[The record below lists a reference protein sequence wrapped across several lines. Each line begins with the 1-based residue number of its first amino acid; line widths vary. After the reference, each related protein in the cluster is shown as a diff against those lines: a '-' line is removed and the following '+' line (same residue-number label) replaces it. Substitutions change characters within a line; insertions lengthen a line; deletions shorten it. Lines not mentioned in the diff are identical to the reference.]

1 MNVSL
6 EKTDDVTGKLTVKLE
21 KADYADNVEKA
32 LKNLRQKANMPGFR
46 PGMVPMGMIKK
57 MYGNE
62 VKAEEINKTLS
73 AAVNNYIKE
82 QKLQLL
88 ADPLISENQ
97 KELDIVG
104 AEEFEFAF
112 DLGLAPQV
120 AVELTDKDEIPY
132 YDIQVD
138 DKTVDSQVENYRRQ
152 GGKNIEADVYDGDN
166 DLLRGTLVEL
176 SDDGSEKADGL
187 KVEKASLMPKFFSN
201 DEQKALFKDAK
212 KNEDIVF
219 NVSKAYD
226 GKESEVASLLKIQ
239 KEDVANHAGN
249 FKFNIAEISR
259 FQMAEI
265 NQDLFDFVFGK
276 DTIKSEEEFRN
287 RIKSDIETAYSH
299 DSDYKFLMDLRD
311 YADKKAGEIKF
322 PEEILKRFLL
332 NNAKKEEDKKN
343 IDDILKRY
351 ISELRWNL
359 VRTRLADNAK
369 VKIDDKAVKDTARE
383 IVQIQFAQYGINSV
397 PTETLDKYADEML
410 KDENQQDNIIS
421 RSIDKAI
428 TEAYKSIVKL
438 EHKKVSIEE
447 FNKMFEPE
455 NA

>member
-1 MNVSL
+1 M
-6 EKTDDVTGKLTVKLE
+6 
-21 KADYADNVEKA
+21 
-32 LKNLRQKANMPGFR
+32 LKILNL
-46 PGMVPMGMIKK
+46 
-57 MYGNE
+57 
-62 VKAEEINKTLS
+62 
-73 AAVNNYIKE
+73 
-82 QKLQLL
+82 
-88 ADPLISENQ
+88 
-97 KELDIVG
+97 
-104 AEEFEFAF
+104 
-112 DLGLAPQV
+112 
-120 AVELTDKDEIPY
+120 ELTDNDEIPY
-132 YDIQVD
+132 YDIIVD
-138 DKTVDSQVENYRRQ
+138 DKVVDSQIENYRRQ

-166 DLLRGTLVEL
+166 DLLRGTLIEL

-212 KNEDIVF
+212 KNEDVVF

-226 GKESEVASLLKIQ
+226 NKESEIASLLKIQ
-239 KEDVANHAGN
+239 KEEVANHTGN

-259 FQMAEI
+259 FQMAEL
-265 NQDLFDFVFGK
+265 NQDLFDLAFGK
-276 DTIKSEEEFRN
+276 GTVKSEEEFRN
-287 RIKSDIETAYSH
+287 RIKTDIETAYSR
-299 DSDYKFLMDLRD
+299 DSDFKFLMDLRD

-332 NNAKKEEDKKN
+332 NNAKKEEDKNN

-383 IVQIQFAQYGINSV
+383 MVQIQFAQYGINSI

-410 KDENQQDNIIS
+410 KNENQQDNIIS
-421 RSIDKAI
+421 HSIDKAI

-438 EHKKVSIEE
+438 GHKKVSIEE
-447 FNKMFEPE
+447 FNKMFEP

>member
-21 KADYADNVEKA
+21 KADYAANVEKA

-46 PGMVPMGMIKK
+46 PGMVPIGMIKK

-73 AAVNNYIKE
+73 TAVNDYIKE

-104 AEEFEFAF
+104 AEDFEFAF

-132 YDIQVD
+132 YDIIVD
-138 DKTVDSQVENYRRQ
+138 DKVVDSQIENYRRQ

-166 DLLRGTLVEL
+166 DLLRGTLIEL

-212 KNEDIVF
+212 KNEDVVF

-226 GKESEVASLLKIQ
+226 NKESEIASLLKIQ
-239 KEDVANHAGN
+239 KEEVANHTGN

-259 FQMAEI
+259 FQMAEL
-265 NQDLFDFVFGK
+265 NQDLFDLAWGK
-276 DTIKSEEEFRN
+276 GR
-287 RIKSDIETAYSH
+287 
-299 DSDYKFLMDLRD
+299 
-311 YADKKAGEIKF
+311 G
-322 PEEILKRFLL
+322 
-332 NNAKKEEDKKN
+332 KKN
-343 IDDILKRY
+343 
-351 ISELRWNL
+351 SAT
-359 VRTRLADNAK
+359 V
-369 VKIDDKAVKDTARE
+369 
-383 IVQIQFAQYGINSV
+383 
-397 PTETLDKYADEML
+397 
-410 KDENQQDNIIS
+410 S
-421 RSIDKAI
+421 RRI
-428 TEAYKSIVKL
+428 
-438 EHKKVSIEE
+438 
-447 FNKMFEPE
+447 
-455 NA
+455 

>member
-6 EKTDDVTGKLTVKLE
+6 EKTDEVTGKLTVKLE

-32 LKNLRQKANMPGFR
+32 LRNLKQKANMPGFR

-62 VKAEEINKTLS
+62 VKAEEVNKTLS

-88 ADPLISENQ
+88 ADPLISESQ
-97 KELDIVG
+97 KELDIIG
-104 AEEFEFAF
+104 ADEFEFAF

-120 AVELTDKDEIPY
+120 AVELTEKDEIPY
-132 YDIQVD
+132 YDIEID
-138 DKTVDSQVENYRRQ
+138 DKTVNMQVENYRRQ

-176 SDDGSEKADGL
+176 AEDGSEKIDGL

-219 NVSKAYD
+219 NVNKAYD
-226 GKESEVASLLKIQ
+226 GKDSEIASLLKIQ
-239 KEDVANHAGN
+239 KEDIANHAGD
-249 FKFNIAEISR
+249 FKFSISEISR

-265 NQDLFDFVFGK
+265 NQDLFDLAFGK
-276 DTIKSEEEFRN
+276 GTIKNEEEFRN
-287 RIKSDIETAYSH
+287 RIKSDIEAAYVR
-299 DSDYKFLMDLRD
+299 DSDFKFLMDLRD

-322 PEEILKRFLL
+322 PEEVLKRFLL
-332 NNAKKEEDKKN
+332 NNAKKEEDKAN

-351 ISELRWNL
+351 IAELRWNL

-369 VKIDDKAVKDTARE
+369 VKIDDAAVKATARE
-383 IVQIQFAQYGINSV
+383 MVQIQFAQYGINSI
-397 PTETLDKYADEML
+397 PADTLDKYADEML
-410 KDENQQDNIIS
+410 KNENQQDNIIS

-428 TEAYKSIVKL
+428 TEAYKSVVKL
-438 EHKKVSIEE
+438 DHKKVSIEE
-447 FNKMFEPE
+447 FNKMFETE

>member
-73 AAVNNYIKE
+73 TAVNNYIKE

-88 ADPLISENQ
+88 ADPLVSENQ

-120 AVELTDKDEIPY
+120 AVELTDKDKIPY
-132 YDIQVD
+132 YDIEVD
-138 DKTVDSQVENYRRQ
+138 DKTVDRQVENYRRQ

-176 SDDGSEKADGL
+176 ADDGSEKADGL

-212 KNEDIVF
+212 KNDDIIF

-226 GKESEVASLLKIQ
+226 GKESEIASLLKIQ
-239 KEDVANHAGN
+239 KEEVANHTGE
-249 FKFNIAEISR
+249 FKFNITEISR

-265 NQDLFDFVFGK
+265 NQDLFDLAFGK

-287 RIKSDIETAYSH
+287 RIKSDIEAAYVR

-332 NNAKKEEDKKN
+332 NNAKKEEDKNN

-383 IVQIQFAQYGINSV
+383 MVQIQFAQYGINSI
-397 PTETLDKYADEML
+397 PAETLDKYADEML
-410 KDENQQDNIIS
+410 KNENQQDNIIS

-428 TEAYKSIVKL
+428 TDAYKMVVKL
-438 EHKKVSIEE
+438 DHKKVSIED
-447 FNKMFEPE
+447 FNKMFETE

>member
-73 AAVNNYIKE
+73 TAVNNYIKE

-88 ADPLISENQ
+88 ADPLVSENQ

-132 YDIQVD
+132 YDIEVD
-138 DKTVDSQVENYRRQ
+138 DKTVDRQVENYRRQ

-166 DLLRGTLVEL
+166 DLLRGTLIEL

-212 KNEDIVF
+212 KNDDIVF
-219 NVSKAYD
+219 NVNKAYD

-239 KEDVANHAGN
+239 KEDVANHTGN
-249 FKFNIAEISR
+249 FKYNVAEISR

-265 NQDLFDFVFGK
+265 NQDLFDLAFGK
-276 DTIKSEEEFRN
+276 DTIKNEEEFRN
-287 RIKSDIETAYSH
+287 RIKSDIEAAYVL

-332 NNAKKEEDKKN
+332 NNAKKEDDKNN

-359 VRTRLADNAK
+359 VRTRLAENAK
-369 VKIDDKAVKDTARE
+369 VKIDDNAVKDTARE
-383 IVQIQFAQYGINSV
+383 MVKIQFSQYGINNI
-397 PTETLDKYADEML
+397 PAETLDKYADEML
-410 KDENQQDNIIS
+410 KNENQQDNIIS

-447 FNKMFEPE
+447 FNKMFETE
-455 NA
+455 KA